1 MVANSANKG
10 FTLVEVL
17 VTMVIFAVIG
27 IASFQVLNQMVNTE
41 EQSQKQREQLERLQF
56 SQLLMQQDI
65 RQMVAKPTRPSAME
79 VTHRY
84 LSNAPR
90 YFESDGGVLA
100 FVRSGFDNPGYILPR
115 SELQPVVYR
124 LREGDLQRVTETFV
138 NDRSSEPSIQTLL
151 EDVSELSFRF
161 YRSETG
167 SRSSRDTEEGW
178 SDNWES
184 AGDLPQ
190 AVEVTIGS
198 ENFGTIRR
206 VFLIA
211 GVGQLAAD
219 DSEGARGAN

>member
-1 MVANSANKG
+1 MVANSANRG

-17 VTMVIFAVIG
+17 VTMVIFAIIG
-27 IASFQVLNQMVNTE
+27 IASFQVLNQMVSTE
-41 EQSQKQREQLERLQF
+41 EQSQKQRDQLERLQF

-79 VTHRY
+79 ITHQY
-84 LSNAPR
+84 LSNDPR

-100 FVRSGFDNPGYILPR
+100 FVRSGFDNPGYIVPR

-124 LREGDLQRVTETFV
+124 LWEGDLQRLTETFV

-151 EDVSELSFRF
+151 EDVNELSFRF

-167 SRSSRDTEEGW
+167 SRSNQDTEEGW
-178 SDNWES
+178 SDSWES

-211 GVGQLAAD
+211 GVGQLAVD
-219 DSEGARGAN
+219 DSEGDRGAN

>member
-1 MVANSANKG
+1 MGVKSANRG

-17 VTMVIFAVIG
+17 VTMVIFAIIG
-27 IASFQVLNQMVNTE
+27 IASFQVLNQMVSTE
-41 EQSQKQREQLERLQF
+41 EQSQKQRDQLERLQF

-79 VTHRY
+79 ITTQY
-84 LSNAPR
+84 LSNDPR
-90 YFESDGGVLA
+90 YFDSDGGVLA

-124 LREGDLQRVTETFV
+124 LWDGNLQRVTETFV

-151 EDVSELSFRF
+151 EDVNELSFRF

-167 SRSSRDTEEGW
+167 SRSSQDTEEGW
-178 SDNWES
+178 SDSWES
-184 AGDLPQ
+184 EGDLPQ
-190 AVEVTIGS
+190 AVEVTIRS
-198 ENFGTIRR
+198 EAFGTIRR

-211 GVGQLAAD
+211 GVGQLATD